1 MLYVT
6 DAGDGHDGYECHH
19 QPSVYVDVLDETPK
33 YLWRDNIGLRCIR
46 VALIT
51 DDEGGKKRRAIR

>member
-51 DDEGGKKRRAIR
+51 DDDGVK